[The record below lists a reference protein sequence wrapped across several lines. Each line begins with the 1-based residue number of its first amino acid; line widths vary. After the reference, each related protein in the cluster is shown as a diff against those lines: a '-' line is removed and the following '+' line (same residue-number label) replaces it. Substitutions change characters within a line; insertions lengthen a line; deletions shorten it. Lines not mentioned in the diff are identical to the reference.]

1 MHKFSNKIA
10 FVVATKDR
18 PNELR
23 TMLES
28 LSRQTRLPD
37 RVVIVDSSGAPDEA
51 IASEFPSMPV
61 KYIRYTEK
69 PSASGQRNFGL
80 SAVDE
85 GIDLIGFL
93 DDDTEF
99 EPDSLEKM
107 MAFWESAPD
116 DVGGAAFNMVNHPE
130 LAASSLKTSRLAE
143 RLGLYSRQKGKVLP
157 SGFHTMIGYVTE
169 TTFVDWL
176 PTTAVI
182 WRREIFDEHRFDEWF
197 EGYSYLEDLDFSYRV
212 GRKHKLAVVAKA
224 RYYHYPAPTGRGS
237 NFIFGKRE
245 VLNRL
250 YFCKKYQELSIS
262 KCYLALIIRM
272 FISLALAIK
281 EGQSGFVKRVGGNI
295 AGLYARR

>member
-116 DVGGAAFNMVNHPE
+116 DGGQTEIVNHPALLYGSVEDGVHRIERILENNEMRAE
-130 LAASSLKTSRLAE
+130 L
-143 RLGLYSRQKGKVLP
+143 
-157 SGFHTMIGYVTE
+157 
-169 TTFVDWL
+169 
-176 PTTAVI
+176 
-182 WRREIFDEHRFDEWF
+182 RR
-197 EGYSYLEDLDFSYRV
+197 STLQNS
-212 GRKHKLAVVAKA
+212 
-224 RYYHYPAPTGRGS
+224 
-237 NFIFGKRE
+237 
-245 VLNRL
+245 
-250 YFCKKYQELSIS
+250 
-262 KCYLALIIRM
+262 
-272 FISLALAIK
+272 
-281 EGQSGFVKRVGGNI
+281 
-295 AGLYARR
+295 